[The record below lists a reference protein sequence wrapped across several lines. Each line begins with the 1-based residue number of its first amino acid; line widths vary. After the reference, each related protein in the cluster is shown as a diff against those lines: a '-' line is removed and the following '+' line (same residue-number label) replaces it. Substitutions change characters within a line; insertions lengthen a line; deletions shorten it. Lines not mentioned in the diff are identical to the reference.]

1 MTKQTP
7 ADEVTA
13 IVAADLRAELARQ
26 RRTAADLAHALDVTP
41 HTVGRRLNGDVPF
54 SMYELVLATRWLG
67 IDLTDLVSR
76 ATQRAA
82 A

>member
-7 ADEVTA
+7 ADVVTNL
-13 IVAADLRAELARQ
+13 VAADLRAELARQ
-26 RRTAADLAHALDVTP
+26 RRTAADLAQVLNVTP

-67 IDLTDLVSR
+67 IDLTDLISR
-76 ATQRAA
+76 ATQKVAA
-82 A
+82 